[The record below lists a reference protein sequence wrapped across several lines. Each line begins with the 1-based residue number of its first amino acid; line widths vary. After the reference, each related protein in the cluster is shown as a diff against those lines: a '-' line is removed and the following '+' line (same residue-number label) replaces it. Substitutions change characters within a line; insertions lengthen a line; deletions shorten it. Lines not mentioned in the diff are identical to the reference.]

1 MDDLPSTIASDF
13 AGYYKYIAA
22 HVHKWVDPLT
32 QGQFWHNPF
41 AYGNSVGHLILHL
54 TGNLNYYIGAQVAET
69 GYIRKRDREFTETEK
84 PDKAKVMHAFDQA
97 ITMVVATI
105 QKQKPDDWMAPYS
118 AEREPEAAE
127 RFMIFLRSAGH
138 AYHHVGQLIFLSKE
152 LTRESEPRPASAQK
166 GVTGRHARQGGSGAL
181 VEHREISKSKATL
194 LVSLSGLAAVISALG
209 LHGWH
214 VYLALTLIGAGL
226 AIGFVRWSQK
236 TE

>member
-1 MDDLPSTIASDF
+1 MDDLPSTISSDF
-13 AGYYKYIAA
+13 AGYYEYIAA

-32 QGQFWHNPF
+32 QEQFWHNPF
-41 AYGNSVGHLILHL
+41 AYGNSAGHLILHL

-69 GYIRKRDREFTETEK
+69 GYIRNRDREFTETAK
-84 PDKAKVMHAFDQA
+84 TDKAKVMHAFDQTMA
-97 ITMVVATI
+97 MVVATI
-105 QKQKPDDWMAPYS
+105 QKQKPGDWMAPYS

-152 LTRESEPRPASAQK
+152 LRRESEPRPASA
-166 GVTGRHARQGGSGAL
+166 REAEPGAL
-181 VEHREISKSKATL
+181 VEHREIAKSKATL

-226 AIGFVRWSQK
+226 AIGFVRWSRK
-236 TE
+236 AE

>member
-1 MDDLPSTIASDF
+1 MDDLPSTISSDF
-13 AGYYKYIAA
+13 AGYYEYIAA

-32 QGQFWHNPF
+32 QDQFWHNPF

-54 TGNLNYYIGAQVAET
+54 TGNLNYYIGARVAET
-69 GYIRKRDREFTETEK
+69 GYIRNRDREFTETEK
-84 PDKAKVMHAFDQA
+84 PDKTKVMHAFDQTIA
-97 ITMVVATI
+97 MVVATI

-138 AYHHVGQLIFLSKE
+138 AYHHVGQLVFLSKE
-152 LTRESEPRPASAQK
+152 LTRESEAATHLSLG
-166 GVTGRHARQGGSGAL
+166 GVTARQTRQGKSGAL
-181 VEHREISKSKATL
+181 EEHREISKSKATL

-226 AIGFVRWSQK
+226 TIGFVRWSQK
-236 TE
+236 D